1 MRRRECQRGWISG
14 PPPLVSRETEPAL
27 QSLLC
32 EAPGGPLLA
41 SAPHLSDRA
50 MALCSLE
57 GLCSLLLRGDRRE
70 EEGLGPNARCLG
82 PGELKP
88 LLTASRHP
96 GDEHVLPEPDTSLL
110 HTRST

>member
-1 MRRRECQRGWISG
+1 MGSFPAWEFQDLENKFEVSCFLF
-14 PPPLVSRETEPAL
+14 PP
-27 QSLLC
+27 Q
-32 EAPGGPLLA
+32 
-41 SAPHLSDRA
+41 
-50 MALCSLE
+50 
-57 GLCSLLLRGDRRE
+57 LCSLLLRGDRRE

-82 PGELKP
+82 PGELKS